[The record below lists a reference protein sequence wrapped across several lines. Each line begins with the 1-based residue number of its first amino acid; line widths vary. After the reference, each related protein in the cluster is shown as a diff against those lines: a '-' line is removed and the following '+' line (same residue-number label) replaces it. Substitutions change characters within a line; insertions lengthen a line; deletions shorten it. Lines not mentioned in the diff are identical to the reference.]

1 MITLRQ
7 LRYLSALVKH
17 GHFGRA
23 AEACAVTQPALS
35 MQIRDLERTLGVA
48 VVERRPGDV
57 MLTDVGREIA
67 RRGDDVLTASRDL
80 VDFARHRSGLLTG
93 RLTLGVI
100 PSLAP
105 YLLPRILPLL
115 QSRFPEL
122 RLELRETQTRQL
134 IEDLKSGALD
144 AAMLALPVAE
154 PDIDAMALFED
165 LFLLAV
171 PATDPRKENA
181 RVPAEDIDQSRLIL
195 LEDGHCLRDQ
205 ALAFC
210 ASAARTG
217 TASRGVATVF
227 GASSLNTVMQM
238 VAGGYGVTLIPQIA
252 ADVERRDGRV
262 KFLRLENP
270 QPGRNIGLAFRRTSP
285 RKADFAALG
294 ELVKESLDMSP
305 APIANRNRA
314 DGYRIRPKKK
324 GG

>member
-1 MITLRQ
+1 MEMITLRQ
-7 LRYLSALVKH
+7 LRYLSALAKH

-57 MLTDVGREIA
+57 MLTEVGREIA
-67 RRGDDVLTASRDL
+67 RRAEDVLTASRDL
-80 VDFARHRSGLLTG
+80 VDFARQRSGLLTG

-115 QSRFPEL
+115 QTRFPEL
-122 RLELRETQTRQL
+122 WLELRETQTRQL
-134 IEDLKSGALD
+134 VQDIKSGALD
-144 AAMLALPVAE
+144 AAMLALPLGE
-154 PDIDAMALFED
+154 PDIDTLALFED

-171 PATDPRKENA
+171 PSSDPRNEA
-181 RVPAEDIDQSRLIL
+181 TRVAAQDIDQSRLIL

-210 ASAARTG
+210 ATAARGRATGGAG
-217 TASRGVATVF
+217 TAF
-227 GASSLNTVMQM
+227 GASSLTTVMQM
-238 VAGGYGVTLIPQIA
+238 VASGYGVTLVPQIA
-252 ADVERRDGRV
+252 ADVERRDQRV
-262 KFLRLENP
+262 KFLRLKNP
-270 QPGRNIGLAFRRTSP
+270 QPGRSIGLAFRRTSP

-294 ELVKESLDMSP
+294 EVVKESVGGASTGSSL
-305 APIANRNRA
+305 RA
-314 DGYRIRPKKK
+314 KRSNPHS
-324 GG
+324 